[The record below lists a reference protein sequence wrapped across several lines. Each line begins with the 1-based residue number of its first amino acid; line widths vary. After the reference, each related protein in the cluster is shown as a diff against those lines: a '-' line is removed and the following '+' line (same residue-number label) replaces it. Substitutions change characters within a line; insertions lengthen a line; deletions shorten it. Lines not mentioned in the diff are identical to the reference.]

1 MPLLMA
7 KLGEVYTITRV
18 SGTEEMRLHLN
29 NLGFVVDGQISV
41 VSELDGNLIVNVKG
55 SRIGISREMAAKIMI
70 RQEGEG
76 MKNLREAK
84 IGETVT
90 VVKLR
95 GEGAVKRRIM
105 DMGLTKG
112 ATVYIRKVAPLGDPI
127 EVTVRGYELSLRKA
141 DAELID
147 VEQKGLLFYEVHDC
161 SCW

>member
-41 VSELDGNLIVNVKG
+41 VSELNGNLIVNVKG

-127 EVTVRGYELSLRKA
+127 ELSSTEFDILYKQKSKSLSDLDKKRLNEKLLRFI
-141 DAELID
+141 E
-147 VEQKGLLFYEVHDC
+147 EF
-161 SCW
+161 